1 MASKRSQNVKSRNKH
16 WLLNWREAGIFTGI
30 VSAQKRSHPCSKS
43 RQLNALSHTEV
54 TSYFNSKPDIFT
66 GAVKWQCTKHCN
78 TNTDVKQ
85 KKDENEMINTT
96 ETEVS
101 GLCLRR
107 SIPCISE
114 RPCISEEWNQL
125 TSTCKTASN
134 LTDSITA
141 RQNVSRP
148 KWPAHYITEWSLVLT
163 AASLILFS
171 KAKLN
176 WVNCSGLTM
185 K

>member
-85 KKDENEMINTT
+85 K
-96 ETEVS
+96 
-101 GLCLRR
+101 RR
-107 SIPCISE
+107 
-114 RPCISEEWNQL
+114 EWNDKHHRNRSFRTVL
-125 TSTCKTASN
+125 KTLNTMHFWEALHIRGMKSVDFN
-134 LTDSITA
+134 M
-141 RQNVSRP
+141 QNSV
-148 KWPAHYITEWSLVLT
+148 
-163 AASLILFS
+163 
-171 KAKLN
+171 
-176 WVNCSGLTM
+176 
-185 K
+185 